1 MMSFADIFE
10 RQCELCKAC
19 RYSSRGA
26 LDEPCNTGLSL
37 IVYSGRCSAYKP
49 SLKTRLREAVERL
62 KGRD

>member
-1 MMSFADIFE
+1 MSFADVFE

-26 LDEPCNTGLSL
+26 LDEPCSTGLSL